1 MRLAILIPD
10 PGNPEDF
17 AWALDVEA
25 AALRDAGATVDA
37 IPWTTADDLKTYDLV
52 LPLVVWGYHLRYA
65 EWLSLLDRWERER
78 LPVINPPSLLRWN
91 SDKGYLHELNEAGI
105 PSVPTIVCNNLTD
118 ADLDSARDEFGSNE
132 LVVKPLVSAS
142 AHGTHRLAAGAS
154 VPDDAKGR
162 RMMIQPWLTRI
173 TDAGE
178 YSLILFDGVL
188 SHCVSKVP
196 KPGDFRVQPEYGS
209 TIVDCPPPDGAE
221 AIARMALAAAPAPA
235 TYARVDIVVG
245 NDGELQ
251 IIELELIEPALYL
264 DHSPTA
270 GPAFARSILAS
281 AERLAQQ
288 PLTQS

>member
-1 MRLAILIPD
+1 VRLAILIPD

-17 AWALDVEA
+17 GWTLDVEA

-37 IPWTTADDLKTYDLV
+37 LPWTMADDLHQYDLI
-52 LPLVVWGYHLRYA
+52 LPLVVWGYHLRF
-65 EWLSLLDRWERER
+65 EQWLAFLERLERER
-78 LPVINPPSLLRWN
+78 LPVSNPPALLRWN
-91 SDKGYLHELNEAGI
+91 SDKAYLHELNEAGI
-105 PSVPTIVCNNLTD
+105 PSVPTIVCDDLTE
-118 ADLDSARDEFGSNE
+118 ADLDSARTEFGGEE

-154 VPDDAKGR
+154 VPHDAKGR
-162 RMMIQPWLTRI
+162 RMMIQPWLERI

-178 YSLILFDGVL
+178 FSLILFDGVL

-196 KPGDFRVQPEYGS
+196 KRGDFRVQPEYGS
-209 TIVDCPPPDGAE
+209 TIVDCPAPDGAE

-235 TYARVDIVVG
+235 TYARVDLVVG
-245 NDGELQ
+245 NDGNLQ

-270 GPAFARSILAS
+270 GPAFARSILAA
-281 AERLAQQ
+281 AERLAQ
-288 PLTQS
+288 